1 MKTISVNAK
10 AIIEK
15 TGKFVKSH
23 KATIIS
29 ILGPSILAL
38 IAKEWGLDLDIT
50 KKPAPPAEK
59 PKSISD
65 ILNSMTYRP
74 DDPVSMAI
82 LSFMKSAKNTYSDRN
97 KIAAAEKIFNTLAD
111 SNSVDDFNK
120 TLAIKALD
128 GIAGS
133 TYSDSVKRT
142 VSDYIASIAAIKVPP
157 KQEEKQETP
166 EPGADESAPES

>member
-1 MKTISVNAK
+1 MKTFSETIKGA
-10 AIIEK
+10 IEK
-15 TGKFVKSH
+15 TGKFVKNH

-29 ILGPSILAL
+29 IVGPSILAL

-59 PKSISD
+59 PKTVND
-65 ILNSMTYRP
+65 ILSAMTYRP
-74 DDPVSMAI
+74 EDPVSMAI
-82 LSFMKSAKNTYSDRN
+82 LSFMKGAKNTYSDRN

-111 SNSVDDFNK
+111 SDSVDDFNK

-128 GIAGS
+128 SIGGS

-142 VSDYIASIAAIKVPP
+142 VSDYIASIAAIKVPK
-157 KQEEKQETP
+157 KQEEPETKDSEP
-166 EPGADESAPES
+166 EEKPAES